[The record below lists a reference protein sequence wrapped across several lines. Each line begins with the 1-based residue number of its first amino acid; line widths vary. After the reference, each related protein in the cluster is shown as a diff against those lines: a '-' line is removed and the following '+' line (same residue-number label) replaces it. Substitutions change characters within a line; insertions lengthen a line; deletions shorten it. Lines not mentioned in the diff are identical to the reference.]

1 MDFTTIIW
9 AVVVLGALAIVFGL
23 ILAVA
28 AKVFEVEVDPRL
40 PEIQAC
46 LAGAN
51 CGGCGYPGCAGC
63 AEAILAGKAPVTACA
78 PAGAEGAAKIAA
90 IMGMEAPSGEKMVA
104 HVLCNGGT
112 NAVKNFE
119 YRGVQDCLAATKVCG
134 GDALACKYGCLGF
147 GSCVA
152 ACKFDAL
159 HIGPNGAAA
168 VDKEKC
174 TTAAPAVRPVPG
186 SSLWR
191 FPIPRRCSSTAP
203 TRIRVPPSPRSA
215 PTPGSAAVCASA
227 PVSSTLST
235 W

>member
-28 AKVFEVEVDPRL
+28 AKVFEVEVDPACRRSRPVWPALTAAAAAIPAAPAAPRPFWPARL
-40 PEIQAC
+40 
-46 LAGAN
+46 
-51 CGGCGYPGCAGC
+51 
-63 AEAILAGKAPVTACA
+63 PVTACA

-119 YRGVQDCLAATKVCG
+119 YRGSRTVWPPPRSAAATLWPASTAVWASAPAWPPASLMRSTSVPT
-134 GDALACKYGCLGF
+134 ALPWWIRRSA
-147 GSCVA
+147 
-152 ACKFDAL
+152 
-159 HIGPNGAAA
+159 P
-168 VDKEKC
+168 
-174 TTAAPAVRPVPG
+174 TAAPAVRPVPG

-191 FPIPRRCSSTAP
+191 SPIPRRYSSTAP
-203 TRIRVPPSPRSA
+203 TRIRVPPSPRSV
-215 PTPGSAAVCASA
+215 PTPHRLRYVPAH
-227 PVSSTLST
+227 L
-235 W
+235 

>member
-51 CGGCGYPGCAGC
+51 C
-63 AEAILAGKAPVTACA
+63 
-78 PAGAEGAAKIAA
+78 
-90 IMGMEAPSGEKMVA
+90 
-104 HVLCNGGT
+104 GT

-159 HIGPNGAAA
+159 HIGPNGAAV

-174 TTAAPAVRPVPG
+174 TNCGACREACPRKLIVEVPY
-186 SSLWR
+186 
-191 FPIPRRCSSTAP
+191 
-203 TRIRVPPSPRSA
+203 SPRSA
-215 PTPGSAAVCASA
+215 PTPASAAVCASA
-227 PVSSTLST
+227 PVSSMLST